1 MMSGN
6 SFRYLPLD
14 PERRKIRVLTLQPGA
29 FEEPLHCSISTTD
42 LDTSSVYNALSY
54 VWGDPSS
61 SNIPG
66 NTVLLDGHPFPVT
79 TNLLTALRH
88 LRPPAGAGATA
99 LWVDAICINQQDLDE
114 RRHQVTMMRDIYA
127 SAERVIIW
135 LGEEDDE
142 TDVLDSLPLLATQN
156 HRQGNDAKQDQHMV
170 DLVSRCTGFFSGL
183 MDRRPW
189 FSRVW
194 IIQELAMARQD
205 PLVVCGRKSV
215 SWSTLMKAWS
225 FAARAV
231 FTEIGMVRRK
241 GQQSGGQKLPGGDLT
256 GENPEEPGGGDI
268 EVLAKIK
275 VDVLDDLYTT
285 VRSQGGESLR
295 KLLIISR
302 SSEATDPRDRIYALL
317 GLLKPGSLEAE
328 SKDAITV
335 DYRKPTSEVYTDAM
349 AYIFAQEDGPY
360 FLSGVFLPGVSA
372 PAPHIHGLPSTTRQP
387 DLPSWVP
394 DFSRQEGE
402 KATQPGGF
410 QFHPPAGA
418 GASGAGAGCK
428 NGKRLEDERTLQIEG
443 LFVDTIEQV
452 VPLGTTFDA
461 YIAQLP
467 ELECLASAAKQRP
480 CQLGP
485 SVAPLVEGFKDKEPL
500 WRVLIANKDFLSGY
514 DPAPSSYEAT
524 YLSLLNQSPKQ
535 PKLDGE
541 TGFAQPSDYE
551 QCLRGNVG
559 QQSFFTT
566 RSGFVGT
573 CVPDSRRGDIIAILF
588 GSPVPFVLRPA
599 AESIQ
604 IAGSDRPSYLLV
616 GASYVSGIMDGE
628 MVDELYCEDLM
639 DSTTFFIR

>member
-1 MMSGN
+1 MSAN

-14 PERRKIRVLTLQPGA
+14 PERREIRILALQPGV
-29 FEEPLHCSISTTD
+29 FEEPLRCSIATTD
-42 LDTSSVYNALSY
+42 LDTSPVYNALSY

-79 TNLLTALRH
+79 ANLLTALRH

-99 LWVDAICINQQDLDE
+99 LWVDAVCINQQDLDE

-135 LGEEDDE
+135 LGEEDAE
-142 TDVLDSLPLLATQN
+142 TDVLDSIPLLAAQSR
-156 HRQGNDAKQDQHMV
+156 HQGVDAKLDQRLV
-170 DLVSRCTGFFSGL
+170 DLMGRCAGFFLGL
-183 MDRRPW
+183 VDRRPW

-194 IIQELAMARQD
+194 IIQELAMARRD

-225 FAARAV
+225 FLARAT
-231 FTEIGMVRRK
+231 FTEMGMVRRK
-241 GQQSGGQKLPGGDLT
+241 GPQGGSQKLPEGDLS
-256 GENPEEPGGGDI
+256 GEGLEERGGGDV
-268 EVLAKIK
+268 EVLGMIKI
-275 VDVLDDLYTT
+275 DVLDDLYRTIK
-285 VRSQGGESLR
+285 SQGGESLR
-295 KLLIISR
+295 KLLMISKT
-302 SSEATDPRDRIYALL
+302 SEATDPRDRIYALL
-317 GLLKPGSLEAE
+317 GLLKPDALEAHSE
-328 SKDAITV
+328 DVIIV
-335 DYRKPTSEVYTDAM
+335 DYRKPTSEVYADAM
-349 AYIFAQEDGPY
+349 AYLFAQGDGPY
-360 FLSGVFLPGVSA
+360 YLSYAFLPGVSA
-372 PAPHIHGLPSTTRQP
+372 PAPYIPGLPSKARQP

-394 DFSRQEGE
+394 DFSRQVTG
-402 KATQPGGF
+402 KATRPSGDMF
-410 QFHPPAGA
+410 NPPAGP

-428 NGKRLEDERTLQIEG
+428 NGKRLEDGRTLQIEG

-452 VPLGTTFDA
+452 VPLGTTIDA

-467 ELECLASAAKQRP
+467 ELESLASAARQRP
-480 CQLGP
+480 CRLGS
-485 SVAPLVEGFKDKEPL
+485 SVAPLVEEFKGKEPL
-500 WRVLIANKDFLSGY
+500 WRALVANKRFLSGY
-514 DPAPSSYEAT
+514 DPAPSSYETA

-541 TGFAQPSDYE
+541 TGRAQPSDYE
-551 QCLRGNVG
+551 QCLRARAGK
-559 QQSFFTT
+559 QSFFTT
-566 RSGFVGT
+566 RNGFVGT
-573 CVPDSRRGDIIAILF
+573 CVRDSRKGDIVAILF
-588 GSPVPFVLRPA
+588 GSPVPFVLRPI

-604 IAGSDRPSYLLV
+604 VAGSDRPSYLLV

>member
-1 MMSGN
+1 MFGN

-14 PERRKIRVLTLQPGA
+14 PERRRIRILTLQPGS
-29 FEEPLHCSISTTD
+29 FEEPLRCSISTTD
-42 LDTSSVYNALSY
+42 LDTGSIYNALSY

-61 SNIPG
+61 SNTPG

-79 TNLLTALRH
+79 TNLLSALRH

-99 LWVDAICINQQDLDE
+99 LWVDAVCINQQDLDE

-135 LGEEDDE
+135 LGEEEDDE
-142 TDVLDSLPLLATQN
+142 TDVFDSLPLLATQS
-156 HRQGNDAKQDQHMV
+156 HRQDIDAKLDQHLV
-170 DLVSRCTGFFSGL
+170 DLMGRCAGFFFGL
-183 MDRRPW
+183 ADRRPW

-215 SWSTLMKAWS
+215 CWSTLVKAWS
-225 FAARAV
+225 SVARA
-231 FTEIGMVRRK
+231 TSTGIGVRRK
-241 GQQSGGQKLPGGDLT
+241 GQQGGSQKLPGGDLA
-256 GENPEEPGGGDI
+256 GENPEDPEGGDI
-268 EVLAKIK
+268 EVLDKIK
-275 VDVLDDLYTT
+275 IDVLDDLYTT
-285 VRSQGGESLR
+285 IRSQGGESLR
-295 KLLIISR
+295 KLLMISR

-349 AYIFAQEDGPY
+349 AYIFAQGDGAY
-360 FLSGVFLPGVSA
+360 LLSGVFLPGVSA
-372 PAPHIHGLPSTTRQP
+372 PAPRIHSLPSTTRQP
-387 DLPSWVP
+387 ALPSWVP
-394 DFSRQEGE
+394 DFSRQVAG
-402 KATQPGGF
+402 KATQPGGTL
-410 QFHPPAGA
+410 FHPPAGA
-418 GASGAGAGCK
+418 GASGAGAECK
-428 NGKRLEDERTLQIEG
+428 NGTRLGDDRTLQIEG
-443 LFVDTIEQV
+443 LFVDTIDQV
-452 VPLGTTFDA
+452 VPLGTTLDA

-467 ELECLASAAKQRP
+467 ELESLASAAKQRP

-485 SVAPLVEGFKDKEPL
+485 SVTPLVEEFKSREPL
-500 WRVLIANKDFLSGY
+500 WRALIANKRFRSGY

-524 YLSLLNQSPKQ
+524 YLSLLTGRTKQ
-535 PKLDGE
+535 RESDHE
-541 TGFAQPSDYE
+541 TGRAQPSDYE
-551 QCLRGNVG
+551 QCLWARIGK
-559 QQSFFTT
+559 QSFFTT

-604 IAGSDRPSYLLV
+604 AAGSGRPSHLLV
-616 GASYVSGIMDGE
+616 GASYVSGIMNGE

>member
-1 MMSGN
+1 MSGN

-14 PERRKIRVLTLQPGA
+14 PERREIRILTLQPGG
-29 FEEPLHCSISTTD
+29 FEEPLRCSITTAD
-42 LDTSSVYNALSY
+42 LDTSPVYNALSY
-54 VWGDPSS
+54 VWGAPSS

-79 TNLLTALRH
+79 TNLLMALRH

-99 LWVDAICINQQDLDE
+99 LWVDAVCINQQDLDE

-135 LGEEDDE
+135 LGEEDAE
-142 TDVLDSLPLLATQN
+142 TDVLDSLPLLAAQSR
-156 HRQGNDAKQDQHMV
+156 HQGVDPKRDQHLV
-170 DLVSRCTGFFSGL
+170 DLMRRCTGFFFGL
-183 MDRRPW
+183 AVRRPW

-215 SWSTLMKAWS
+215 PWSTLMKAWS
-225 FAARAV
+225 FLARAT

-241 GQQSGGQKLPGGDLT
+241 GPQGGSRRLPGGDLT
-256 GENPEEPGGGDI
+256 GEDPEETGGGDI
-268 EVLAKIK
+268 EVLAMIKI
-275 VDVLDDLYTT
+275 DVLDDLYTT
-285 VRSQGGESLR
+285 IRSQGGESLR
-295 KLLIISR
+295 KLLMISR

-317 GLLKPGSLEAE
+317 GLLKPDALEAHSE
-328 SKDAITV
+328 DAIIV
-335 DYRKPTSEVYTDAM
+335 DYRKTASEVYTDAM
-349 AYIFAQEDGPY
+349 AYIFAQGDGPY
-360 FLSGVFLPGVSA
+360 FLSYVFLPGVSA
-372 PAPHIHGLPSTTRQP
+372 PAPHIPGLPSMAKQP

-394 DFSRQEGE
+394 DFSRQGAG
-402 KATQPGGF
+402 KATQPRGDL
-410 QFHPPAGA
+410 FHPPAGP

-428 NGKRLEDERTLQIEG
+428 NGKRLEDGRTLQIEG

-452 VPLGTTFDA
+452 VPLGTTIDA

-467 ELECLASAAKQRP
+467 ELESLASAARQRP
-480 CQLGP
+480 CRLGS
-485 SVAPLVEGFKDKEPL
+485 SVAPLVEEFRGKEPL
-500 WRVLIANKDFLSGY
+500 WRALIANKHFLSGY
-514 DPAPSSYEAT
+514 DPAPSSYEAA
-524 YLSLLNQSPKQ
+524 YCSLLKQSPKR

-541 TGFAQPSDYE
+541 AGRAQPSDYE
-551 QCLRGNVG
+551 QRLRANVG
-559 QQSFFTT
+559 KQSFFTT

-573 CVPDSRRGDIIAILF
+573 CVPDSLRGDIIAILF

-599 AESIQ
+599 AESIGV
-604 IAGSDRPSYLLV
+604 AESDRPSYLLV
-616 GASYVSGIMDGE
+616 GASYVSGIMNGE